1 MILLVGMPATIGLL
15 LLAEPVL
22 STLFQYNEFSTRDV
36 HLTGRSLSTYSIGLP
51 GYIGIDGLKAGTFDC

>member
-1 MILLVGMPATIGLL
+1 LHDWGLRLMLLVGMPAIIGLL

-36 HLTGRSLSTYSIGLP
+36 HLTGRSLSTYLDWFA
-51 GYIGIDGLKAGTFDC
+51 GIYWY